1 MKILKNTKLLIS
13 MFIFLIFNVYL
24 FSFVNLNYLSTASPD
39 FQYYR
44 DYFEYFFND
53 SETTNREQG
62 LLYYFIVSL
71 FIKLG
76 SNNSS
81 FNLENELISNS
92 IQFANI
98 SIYLFGLCGLYLLL
112 NHHGFTT
119 HSIFVTFTALSFFP
133 QTINMIVT
141 MKPEVLA
148 FALLCWLFFFLE
160 NYITS
165 NEIIFLLL
173 STIPLIF
180 LITSK
185 GTIIGMTLLLGIL
198 FLIFNWQKIV
208 LKDLILFFGISLL
221 LSLPI
226 FYENFMANSQFVLNH
241 VPGET
246 GLNMNQVADL
256 SFLYNINIQELYMSP
271 FKNFHANSLVGIIS
285 LDTFGDYF
293 KWYAYN
299 DESAFKYIKYDL
311 KGIWYISYWRET
323 FSIILTGMLYFVI
336 LYFMKTF
343 NSLKIYLLLPF
354 IGLFVLLL
362 QAYGFPNRNFNKQT
376 AELFKT
382 HYYSFFLIITISFVL
397 VLILKNYRYF
407 GISFVLLIVFNS
419 FYLYGIPLNNAN
431 YYSEYLNEK
440 NQFSLFCSLNQK
452 LYTSIQNKNC
462 HNINLCDI
470 SNPLSKFREKNE
482 TDYSEKVQI
491 SNEYNLINS
500 KNQTTIVTDVKEC
513 NNYLNMGYKINS
525 IFLNDLKLPKVNI
538 LYLVV
543 FLNFLLSYL
552 YKNIKIKSNEI

>member
-1 MKILKNTKLLIS
+1 MEILKNTKLLIS
-13 MFIFLIFNVYL
+13 IVTFFISNLYL
-24 FSFVNLNYLSTASPD
+24 FSFVNLNFLSTASPD

-53 SETTNREQG
+53 FETTNREQG

-71 FIKLG
+71 FIKLR
-76 SNNSS
+76 SIDSS

-98 SIYLFGLCGLYLLL
+98 SIYLFGLFGLYLLL
-112 NHHGFTT
+112 NHHGFSS
-119 HSIFVTFTALSFFP
+119 HSIIVTFTALGFFP
-133 QTINMIVT
+133 QTINMIIT

-148 FALLCWLFFFLE
+148 FAFLCWLFFFLE

-165 NEIIFLLL
+165 NEIIYLLL

-208 LKDLILFFGISLL
+208 FKDLLLLFGVSLL

-226 FYENFMANSQFVLNH
+226 FYENFMANSIFVLNH

-246 GLNMNQVADL
+246 GLNMNQVADI
-256 SFLYNINIQELYMSP
+256 SFLYNVNIQELYMSP
-271 FKNFHANSLVGIIS
+271 FKNFHANSLFGIVS

-293 KWYAYN
+293 RWYAYN

-323 FSIILTGMLYFVI
+323 FSIILTVTLYFII
-336 LYFMKTF
+336 LYFMRTF

-362 QAYGFPNRNFNKQT
+362 QAYGFPSRNFNKQT

-397 VLILKNYRYF
+397 VLIFKNYKYF
-407 GISFVLLIVFNS
+407 GISFVILIMFNS
-419 FYLYGIPLNNAN
+419 FYLYGIPLNTAN
-431 YYSEYLNEK
+431 NYSEYLNEK
-440 NQFSLFCSLNQK
+440 NQFSLFCGLNQK
-452 LYTSIQNKNC
+452 LYASIQNNNC
-462 HNINLCDI
+462 HNNVCDI
-470 SNPLSKFREKNE
+470 SNPLSKFREKNVS
-482 TDYSEKVQI
+482 DYTKNVQI
-491 SNEYNLINS
+491 SNEYILINS
-500 KNQTTIVTDVKEC
+500 KNQIVTVTDVKEC

-525 IFLNDLKLPKVNI
+525 IFLNDLRLPKINI

-543 FLNFLLSYL
+543 FLNFLLFYL
-552 YKNIKIKSNEI
+552 YKNIKIKSNEV

>member
-1 MKILKNTKLLIS
+1 MEILKNTKLLIS
-13 MFIFLIFNVYL
+13 IVIFFISNVYL
-24 FSFVNLNYLSTASPD
+24 FSFVNLSFLSTASPD

-53 SETTNREQG
+53 FETTNREQG

-76 SNNSS
+76 SINSS

-112 NHHGFTT
+112 NHHGFSTQ
-119 HSIFVTFTALSFFP
+119 SIIVTFTALGFFP
-133 QTINMIVT
+133 QTINMIIT

-148 FALLCWLFFFLE
+148 FALLSWLFFFLE

-165 NEIIFLLL
+165 NEIIHLLL

-208 LKDLILFFGISLL
+208 FKDLLLLFGVSLL
-221 LSLPI
+221 FSLPI
-226 FYENFMANSQFVLNH
+226 FYENYLANSIFVLNH

-246 GLNMNQVADL
+246 GLNMNQVADI
-256 SFLYNINIQELYMSP
+256 SFLYNVNIQELYMSP
-271 FKNFHANSLVGIIS
+271 FKNFHANSLFGIVS

-293 KWYAYN
+293 RWYAYN

-323 FSIILTGMLYFVI
+323 FSIILTVTLYFII
-336 LYFMKTF
+336 LYFMRTF

-362 QAYGFPNRNFNKQT
+362 QAYGFPSRNFNKQT

-397 VLILKNYRYF
+397 VLIFKNYKYF
-407 GISFVLLIVFNS
+407 GISFVILIMFNS
-419 FYLYGIPLNNAN
+419 FYLYGIPLNTANN
-431 YYSEYLNEK
+431 YYEYLNEK
-440 NQFSLFCSLNQK
+440 NQFSLFCGLNQK
-452 LYTSIQNKNC
+452 LYASIQNNNC
-462 HNINLCDI
+462 HNNVCDI
-470 SNPLSKFREKNE
+470 SSPLSKFREKNVS
-482 TDYSEKVQI
+482 DYTKNVQI
-491 SNEYNLINS
+491 SNEYILINS
-500 KNQTTIVTDVKEC
+500 KNQIVTVTDVKEC

-525 IFLNDLKLPKVNI
+525 IFLNDLRLPKINI

-543 FLNFLLSYL
+543 FLNFLLFYL
-552 YKNIKIKSNEI
+552 YKNIKIKSNEV